1 MLQLWPR
8 ISQCLRRS
16 NSQISQSKTILT
28 RSSALAV
35 GEKLVHRVD
44 QAFDI
49 RLRDEGGGAG
59 RERFAP
65 VNLIRVAGVEDA
77 RYRGG
82 DRHQCLAQLDT
93 CAVGETLVEHVKIVL
108 GLGSHSAGFFQRGRS
123 VNLVVFLRQ

>member
-16 NSQISQSKTILT
+16 KFSNSAKSNTILT
-28 RSSALAV
+28 RSGALAV

-49 RLRDEGGGAG
+49 WLRDEGGGAG
-59 RERFAP
+59 REGFAP

-77 RYRGG
+77 RHRGA
-82 DRHQCLAQLDT
+82 DRHQCLAQLDA
-93 CAVGETLVEHVKIVL
+93 CAIGEALVEHVKIVP
-108 GLGSHSAGFFQRGRS
+108 GL
-123 VNLVVFLRQ
+123 